1 MSYVDGPQNNV
12 EYIDARFTM
21 VPFKPWGFF
30 KVKCGFIRQW
40 EEMKLPEFNTVRW

>member
-21 VPFKPWGFF
+21 VPFKPWGFL
-30 KVKCGFIRQW
+30 
-40 EEMKLPEFNTVRW
+40 KLNADLYANEKKWNCQNSTL